1 MEKEVLAKI
10 FGVAPEKIKITDP
23 SGDYDSIKYYI
34 NDRVDVKK
42 IPDDFHL
49 LFENNINI
57 FLNVGG
63 EFENCSFK
71 NKIFFEKIKLIKGYY
86 EFKNCVFDNND
97 LSIMSSSQFSG
108 CSFENI
114 DNFLEFASK
123 NTFKECFYKSDLE
136 LCGSEKKE
144 YQKEIKISNFTFN
157 NKVKLI
163 GKIFKEE
170 VHFDKVIFED
180 EVYFNHSIFNKNI
193 VCYEC
198 EFKKQLNFEN
208 CKFIETKVYTDN
220 SLRFKEVKCHD
231 IITFKHSV
239 FDAEVDFDNFIF
251 DNKADFSKSA
261 FEKKVSFKNC
271 KFNKLSGDDFF
282 DFSEIDFKDNVY
294 FDDSYFNEFVA
305 FHLCVFEKTA
315 SFYRAKFN
323 VIPNFSPGDF
333 KGILNINNA
342 TWGENGN
349 IEFEDV
355 KKIVDKASSE
365 IKTEEE
371 KLETIRNIKDSFRAI
386 KNVLIQK
393 NDQLDAQKFH
403 KAELYCKELE
413 LEKENKNFSTFIDS
427 LLLKIYRITSDHHT
441 NFLKILNF
449 TVFCIAAYA
458 VCSFVFVDI
467 YTATFFGESR
477 FISKNISQDV
487 FSGLTVVLIFL
498 TIIVIGY
505 ILKYYKYTRKSLI
518 CIILFVIFILVT
530 PFIKLYYPNY
540 ARWLLLILVI
550 ILLSLYFYNNEHKGK
565 ILFAFLF
572 FCFSTIPALSSI
584 VYFFSDKDKNYDLL
598 FKITIPAMISTY
610 FCLAIFFSYSLEEIY
625 LRKRKY
631 KNLIL
636 SVFKCLCKIKHKNLI
651 LPVFKCLVRVLKYL
665 VPVFKYLVWVFK
677 YLVWVIVA
685 FVLYLYP
692 QLINP
697 FVGVFKSDEIISTN
711 YFEKKLN
718 DLNASEI
725 IEISN
730 LLKNSTDLNLTEVHK
745 EIIDSNT
752 ITNAEIINAKELIK
766 QNLKKINIANNE
778 LNTTINTINDLK
790 EKKDLQE
797 YLVNGIKSSSLV
809 YSIILL
815 LCLYSLTKTARKNSI
830 VPI

>member
-1 MEKEVLAKI
+1 MEKQEYLANI
-10 FGVAPEKIKITDP
+10 FGVATEKIQVEYP
-23 SGDYDSIKYYI
+23 SGDHDNIKYYI

-42 IPDDFHL
+42 IPDDFL
-49 LFENNINI
+49 LEDNINI
-57 FLNVGG
+57 FLILGG

-71 NKIFFEKIKLIKGYY
+71 NKIFFEKIRRPGYC

-97 LSIMSSSQFSG
+97 LSIMPSAQFLG

-123 NTFKECFYKSDLE
+123 YTFEECFYKSDLK
-136 LCGSEKKE
+136 LYGSEKKE
-144 YQKEIKISNFTFN
+144 YQNKIEISNFTFN

-163 GKIFKEE
+163 GNIFKE
-170 VHFDKVIFED
+170 KVCFNKVVFED
-180 EVYFNHSIFNKNI
+180 EVDFSNSTFNENI
-193 VCYEC
+193 LIYKC

-208 CKFIETKVYTDN
+208 CKFIESKGYTDN
-220 SLRFKEVKCHD
+220 SLRFKEVKFHD

-239 FDAEVDFDNFIF
+239 FDAEVNFDNFIF
-251 DNKADFSKSA
+251 DNKADFSKST
-261 FEKKVSFKNC
+261 FEKKASFKKC
-271 KFNKLSGDDFF
+271 KFNNFF
-282 DFSEIDFKDNVY
+282 DFSEIHFKDNVY
-294 FDDSYFNEFVA
+294 FDDSYFDEFVA

-315 SFYRAKFN
+315 SFYSTKFK

-333 KGILNINNA
+333 KGILNINNT
-342 TWGENGN
+342 TWGKNGN
-349 IEFEDV
+349 LEFEDV
-355 KKIVDKASSE
+355 KKIVNVDKAYGK
-365 IKTEEE
+365 IKTEKE

-386 KNVLIQK
+386 KNILIQK

-413 LEKENKNFSTFIDS
+413 LEEENKNFSTYIDS
-427 LLLKIYRITSDHHT
+427 LLLKCYRITSDHHT

-449 TVFCIAAYA
+449 TVFCIAVYA
-458 VCSFVFVDI
+458 VCSFLFVDI

-477 FISKNISQDV
+477 FFSKNISGYV
-487 FSGLTVVLIFL
+487 FSGLTIILICL
-498 TIIVIGY
+498 TTIVIGY
-505 ILKYYKYTRKSLI
+505 ILKYYKYTYKSLI
-518 CIILFVIFILVT
+518 YIIPFVIFIIAT
-530 PFIKLYYPNY
+530 SFIKLYDPNL
-540 ARWLLLILVI
+540 ARWLLLLVI
-550 ILLSLYFYNNEHKGK
+550 IFLFLSLCFYNNEHKGI
-565 ILFAFLF
+565 ILLAFLF

-598 FKITIPAMISTY
+598 FEITIPSMISTY

-625 LRKRKY
+625 LRKIKD

-636 SVFKCLCKIKHKNLI
+636 SVFK
-651 LPVFKCLVRVLKYL
+651 YL
-665 VPVFKYLVWVFK
+665 AWG
-677 YLVWVIVA
+677 IVA
-685 FVLYLYP
+685 FVLYLQP

-697 FVGVFKSDEIISTN
+697 FVGVFKSDEILSTN
-711 YFEKKLN
+711 YFEKNLN

-725 IEISN
+725 IKISN

-745 EIIDSNT
+745 EIIDLNT

-766 QNLKKINIANNE
+766 QNLKEINIADNE
-778 LNTTINTINDLK
+778 LNTTNELNATINTINYLK

-797 YLVNGIKSSSLV
+797 YLVNGIKSSSIV

>member
-1 MEKEVLAKI
+1 MFSSKIAKI
-10 FGVAPEKIKITDP
+10 LCVKVEKIEYKNGFYWIKEDLCIDQDKLNDILSIDNDIKIRFWCNVEFKECFFKEK
-23 SGDYDSIKYYI
+23 IF
-34 NDRVDVKK
+34 KK
-42 IPDDFHL
+42 
-49 LFENNINI
+49 NI
-57 FLNVGG
+57 FFIVLYNTRFFKCKFKSCIPNK
-63 EFENCSFK
+63 EEKIIFK
-71 NKIFFEKIKLIKGYY
+71 NIK
-86 EFKNCVFDNND
+86 FN
-97 LSIMSSSQFSG
+97 S

-114 DNFLEFASK
+114 DNFLEFASD
-123 NTFKECFYKSDLE
+123 NTFKECVYESDFVYKDKSLPRIEIKNWTFKGKVDFKNIT
-136 LCGSEKKE
+136 CN
-144 YQKEIKISNFTFN
+144 KEIS
-157 NKVKLI
+157 
-163 GKIFKEE
+163 
-170 VHFDKVIFED
+170 
-180 EVYFNHSIFNKNI
+180 
-193 VCYEC
+193 
-198 EFKKQLNFEN
+198 FEN
-208 CKFIETKVYTDN
+208 IN
-220 SLRFKEVKCHD
+220 
-231 IITFKHSV
+231 
-239 FDAEVDFDNFIF
+239 FDDKI
-251 DNKADFSKSA
+251 DFSKST

-271 KFNKLSGDDFF
+271 KFNKLSGDDFFYFSEIDFKDNVYFDDSYFNGKIDFSKSTFEKKVSFKNCKFNELSGDDFF

-305 FHLCVFEKTA
+305 FHLCVFEKTS
-315 SFYRAKFN
+315 SFYRTKFK

-355 KKIVDKASSE
+355 ENIVAKAYSK

-449 TVFCIAAYA
+449 TVFCIAVYA
-458 VCSFVFVDI
+458 VCSFVFMDI

-477 FISKNISQDV
+477 FFSKNISQDV
-487 FSGLTVVLIFL
+487 FSGLTVVLICL

-505 ILKYYKYTRKSLI
+505 NLIYYKYTHKSLI
-518 CIILFVIFILVT
+518 YIIPFVIFIIATL
-530 PFIKLYYPNY
+530 FIQPYYQNL
-540 ARWLLLILVI
+540 ARWLILLVI
-550 ILLSLYFYNNEHKGK
+550 IFLLLSLCFYNNEHKGR
-565 ILFAFLF
+565 ILFALLF

-598 FKITIPAMISTY
+598 FEITIPSIISTY
-610 FCLAIFFSYSLEEIY
+610 FCLAIFFSYSLEEKY
-625 LRKRKY
+625 LRKIKY

-636 SVFKCLCKIKHKNLI
+636 SVFKCL
-651 LPVFKCLVRVLKYL
+651 
-665 VPVFKYLVWVFK
+665 VWG
-677 YLVWVIVA
+677 IAA
-685 FVLYLYP
+685 FVLYLSP

-697 FVGVFKSDEIISTN
+697 FVGAFKSDEILSTN

-718 DLNASEI
+718 DLNVSKI
-725 IEISN
+725 IKISN
-730 LLKNSTDLNLTEVHK
+730 LLKNSTDLNLTGAHK
-745 EIIDSNT
+745 EIIDLNT

-766 QNLKKINIANNE
+766 QNLKKINIADNE
-778 LNTTINTINDLK
+778 LNTTINNLK

-830 VPI
+830 VSI

>member
-1 MEKEVLAKI
+1 MKKKEYLANI
-10 FGVAPEKIKITDP
+10 FGVATENIKINP
-23 SGDYDSIKYYI
+23 SIDYDDNIIKYYI

-42 IPDDFHL
+42 IPDDFL
-49 LFENNINI
+49 LEDNINI
-57 FLNVGG
+57 FLNLGG

-71 NKIFFEKIKLIKGYY
+71 NKIFFEKIKLIGYCK
-86 EFKNCVFDNND
+86 FKNCVFDNNN
-97 LSIMSSSQFSG
+97 LNIMPSSQFLG

-123 NTFKECFYKSDLE
+123 NTFKECFYKSDLKLYGNE
-136 LCGSEKKE
+136 EKEKE
-144 YQKEIKISNFTFN
+144 YQKKIKISNFTFN
-157 NKVKLI
+157 NKVELI
-163 GKIFKEE
+163 GKIFEEE
-170 VHFDKVIFED
+170 VHFEKVVFEDKVD
-180 EVYFNHSIFNKNI
+180 FNHSIFNKNI
-193 VCYEC
+193 HCYEC

-208 CKFIETKVYTDN
+208 CKFIESKGYTDN
-220 SLRFKEVKCHD
+220 SLRFKEVRFND
-231 IITFKHSV
+231 IANFKNSV
-239 FDAEVDFDNFIF
+239 FDVEVNFDDFVFSNVANFT
-251 DNKADFSKSA
+251 KST
-261 FEKKVSFKNC
+261 FKKNASFKNC
-271 KFNKLSGDDFF
+271 NFNKLSGDDFF

-294 FDDSYFNEFVA
+294 FDNSDFDEFVA

-315 SFYRAKFN
+315 SFYKTKFN

-342 TWGENGN
+342 TWGQNGN
-349 IEFEDV
+349 LEFEDV
-355 KKIVDKASSE
+355 ENIVDEACGKSE
-365 IKTEEE
+365 TEKEKLETEKEKLETEKEKLETEKE

-393 NDQLDAQKFH
+393 KDQLEAQKFH

-413 LEKENKNFSTFIDS
+413 LEKENKNFSTYIDS

-449 TVFCIAAYA
+449 TVFCIAVYA

-477 FISKNISQDV
+477 IFSKNTSEDF
-487 FSGLTVVLIFL
+487 FSGLTFVLTCLI
-498 TIIVIGY
+498 IIVI
-505 ILKYYKYTRKSLI
+505 LRKYTLKNLI
-518 CIILFVIFILVT
+518 LIILAVIFIGFVAL
-530 PFIKLYYPNY
+530 FIKPDDQNFVK
-540 ARWLLLILVI
+540 WLVLILVI
-550 ILLSLYFYNNEHKGK
+550 MLLLLSLYFCNNEHKGI
-565 ILFAFLF
+565 ILFVLLF
-572 FCFSTIPALSSI
+572 FCFFTIPVSSSI
-584 VYFFSDKDKNYDLL
+584 VYFLSDKDKNYDLL
-598 FKITIPAMISTY
+598 FKITIPAIISTY
-610 FCLAIFFSYSLEEIY
+610 FCLIIFFSCSLEEKY
-625 LRKRKY
+625 LRKIKD

-636 SVFKCLCKIKHKNLI
+636 S
-651 LPVFKCLVRVLKYL
+651 
-665 VPVFKYLVWVFK
+665 VFKYLVWVFK
-677 YLVWVIVA
+677 YLVLVFKYLAWVIVA

-697 FVGVFKSDEIISTN
+697 FVGVFKSDEILSTN

-730 LLKNSTDLNLTEVHK
+730 LLKNITDLNLTKVHK
-745 EIIDSNT
+745 EIIDLNT
-752 ITNAEIINAKELIK
+752 ITNAGIINAKELIK
-766 QNLKKINIANNE
+766 QNLKEINIANNE
-778 LNTTINTINDLK
+778 LNATINTINDLK

>member
-1 MEKEVLAKI
+1 MEKKDLANI
-10 FGVAPEKIKITDP
+10 FGVETKNIKLSRSDDNIKC
-23 SGDYDSIKYYI
+23 YDID
-34 NDRVDVKK
+34 DRVDVKE
-42 IPDDFHL
+42 IPDDFL
-49 LFENNINI
+49 LEDNINI
-57 FLNVGG
+57 FLNLGG

-71 NKIFFEKIKLIKGYY
+71 NKIFFEKIKLIGYY
-86 EFKNCVFDNND
+86 KFKNCVFDNND
-97 LSIMSSSQFSG
+97 FSFSIKHMFEFLG

-123 NTFKECFYKSDLE
+123 YTFEECVYKSDLQLYGNE
-136 LCGSEKKE
+136 EKK
-144 YQKEIKISNFTFN
+144 YQNEIKISNFTFN
-157 NKVKLI
+157 NKVELI
-163 GKIFKEE
+163 GKIFEE
-170 VHFDKVIFED
+170 AVHFNKVVFEDKVD
-180 EVYFNHSIFNKNI
+180 FNHSIFNKNI
-193 VCYEC
+193 RCYEC

-208 CKFIETKVYTDN
+208 CKFIETKGYTDN
-220 SLRFKEVKCHD
+220 SLSFTEVKCHD

-239 FDAEVDFDNFIF
+239 FDAEVNFDNFIF
-251 DNKADFSKSA
+251 DNKADFSKST
-261 FEKKVSFKNC
+261 FEKKASFKNC
-271 KFNKLSGDDFF
+271 EFNGLSEDDFF
-282 DFSEIDFKDNVY
+282 DFSEIHFKDNVY
-294 FDDSYFNEFVA
+294 FDDSDFNEFA
-305 FHLCVFEKTA
+305 DFRLCVFEKTA
-315 SFYRAKFN
+315 SFYRTKFN

-333 KGILNINNA
+333 KEILNINNA

-349 IEFEDV
+349 IEFEDI
-355 KKIVDKASSE
+355 KKIVDKVYSE

-449 TVFCIAAYA
+449 TVFCIAVYA
-458 VCSFVFVDI
+458 VCSFLFVDI

-477 FISKNISQDV
+477 FFSKNISGYV
-487 FSGLTVVLIFL
+487 FSGLTLVLIVS

-505 ILKYYKYTRKSLI
+505 NLIYYKYTYKSLI
-518 CIILFVIFILVT
+518 YIIPFVIFIIATL
-530 PFIKLYYPNY
+530 FIKPYYLNL
-540 ARWLLLILVI
+540 ARWLLLLVI
-550 ILLSLYFYNNEHKGK
+550 IFLLLSLCFYNNEHKGR

-572 FCFSTIPALSSI
+572 FCFFTIPALSSI
-584 VYFFSDKDKNYDLL
+584 FYFFSDTDKNYALL
-598 FKITIPAMISTY
+598 YEITIPLIISTY
-610 FCLAIFFSYSLEEIY
+610 FCLAIFFLYSLEEKY
-625 LRKRKY
+625 LRKIKD

-636 SVFKCLCKIKHKNLI
+636 SVFK
-651 LPVFKCLVRVLKYL
+651 
-665 VPVFKYLVWVFK
+665 YLVWVFRC
-677 YLVWVIVA
+677 LAWVIVA
-685 FVLYLYP
+685 FVLYLSP

-697 FVGVFKSDEIISTN
+697 FVGVFKSDEILSKN

-725 IEISN
+725 IKISN

-745 EIIDSNT
+745 EIIDLNT

-766 QNLKKINIANNE
+766 QNLKEINIANNE
-778 LNTTINTINDLK
+778 LNTTINNLK
-790 EKKDLQE
+790 VTKYYQE

>member
-1 MEKEVLAKI
+1 MKKQEYLANI
-10 FGVAPEKIKITDP
+10 FGVATENIKITYP
-23 SGDYDSIKYYI
+23 SIDYYDNIIKYYI

-42 IPDDFHL
+42 IPDDFL
-49 LFENNINI
+49 LEDNINI
-57 FLNVGG
+57 FLNLGG
-63 EFENCSFK
+63 KFENCSFK
-71 NKIFFEKIKLIKGYY
+71 NKFFFEKIRRLGYC

-97 LSIMSSSQFSG
+97 LSIMSSFEFLG

-114 DNFLEFASK
+114 DNFLEFASN
-123 NTFKECFYKSDLE
+123 NTFKECVYKSDLK
-136 LCGSEKKE
+136 LCGNEEKE
-144 YQKEIKISNFTFN
+144 YQKKIKISNFTFH
-157 NKVKLI
+157 NKVEFI
-163 GKIFKEE
+163 GQTFKDE
-170 VHFDKVIFED
+170 VRFDKVIFED
-180 EVYFNHSIFNKNI
+180 EVDFTHSIFNKNI

-208 CKFIETKVYTDN
+208 CKFIETKGYTDN

-239 FDAEVDFDNFIF
+239 FDAEVNFDNFTF
-251 DNKADFSKSA
+251 DNKADFSKST

-271 KFNKLSGDDFF
+271 KFNNFF
-282 DFSEIDFKDNVY
+282 DFSEIHFKDNVY
-294 FDDSYFNEFVA
+294 FDDSYFNEFAA

-315 SFYRAKFN
+315 SFYMTKFN

-342 TWGENGN
+342 TWGKNGN
-349 IEFEDV
+349 LEFEDV
-355 KKIVDKASSE
+355 KNIVDKAYGK
-365 IKTEEE
+365 ITTEEE

-449 TVFCIAAYA
+449 TVFCIAVYA
-458 VCSFVFVDI
+458 VCSFLFVNI
-467 YTATFFGESR
+467 YTATFFGETG
-477 FISKNISQDV
+477 FFGKNTSEGI
-487 FSGLTVVLIFL
+487 FSWLYIGLIFL
-498 TIIVIGY
+498 AI
-505 ILKYYKYTRKSLI
+505 
-518 CIILFVIFILVT
+518 IILFSMLKDCEPITFFRYLCLFIIFALVAV
-530 PFIKLYYPNY
+530 FVNNY
-540 ARWLLLILVI
+540 SPTIAKFLLLLFCIIAFSLLLII
-550 ILLSLYFYNNEHKGK
+550 KIEKG
-565 ILFAFLF
+565 LQLF
-572 FCFSTIPALSSI
+572 FFLYLCFCAIPVLLSI
-584 VYFFSDKDKNYDLL
+584 VYFILDIDKNYV
-598 FKITIPAMISTY
+598 FKITIPSIISTC
-610 FCLAIFFSYSLEEIY
+610 FCLVIFFSYSLEEKY

-636 SVFKCLCKIKHKNLI
+636 
-651 LPVFKCLVRVLKYL
+651 PVFKC
-665 VPVFKYLVWVFK
+665 FVWG
-677 YLVWVIVA
+677 IVA
-685 FVLYLYP
+685 FVLYLQP

-697 FVGVFKSDEIISTN
+697 FVGVFKSDEILSTN

-718 DLNASEI
+718 DLNVSEI
-725 IEISN
+725 IKISN
-730 LLKNSTDLNLTEVHK
+730 LLKNSTDLNLTGVHK
-745 EIIDSNT
+745 EIIDLNT
-752 ITNAEIINAKELIK
+752 ITNTEIINAKELIK
-766 QNLKKINIANNE
+766 QNLKEINITNNE
-778 LNTTINTINDLK
+778 LNTTINNLK
-790 EKKDLQE
+790 EVKDLQE